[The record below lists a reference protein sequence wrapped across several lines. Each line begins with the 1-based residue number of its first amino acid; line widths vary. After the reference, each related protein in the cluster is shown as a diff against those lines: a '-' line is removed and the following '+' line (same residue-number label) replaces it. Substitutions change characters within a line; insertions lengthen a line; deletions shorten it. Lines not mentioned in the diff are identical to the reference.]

1 MSHFIVRFWLLI
13 LALALVLQ
21 PALAQPVVLK
31 EGTPLLLTTVDRLVS
46 GEVPAG
52 SVVRYKVDRDV
63 LGPQGQ
69 VLIARGADARGKV
82 LKSEGSG
89 FFGRSGALDISLE
102 TVVAVDGTSVPLRAV
117 RAATAADQ
125 ETAVIVGGILLSWAF
140 IFMEGDDVDI
150 PPGTAL
156 DAFVDLDT
164 SIARPG
170 AKVRLL
176 PCSVKILTPASGSH
190 LKEEEKIY
198 FSCEATPKDEEPW
211 VRVYIDQI
219 LVTSQRG
226 SLSSV
231 LWNTYRNEKQTERVT
246 GPGEHQVALEVTWSN
261 GQIAT
266 SEPIKLTFKDG
277 PW

>member
-1 MSHFIVRFWLLI
+1 MSHFIVRIWLLI
-13 LALALVLQ
+13 LAFALQ

-102 TVVAVDGTSVPLRAV
+102 TVVAADGTSVPLRAV

-140 IFMEGDDVDI
+140 IFMEGDDIDI
-150 PPGTAL
+150 PAGTPL

-164 SIARPG
+164 PVAKPG
-170 AKVRLL
+170 ARVKLL

-190 LKEEEKIY
+190 LKEEEKIF

-219 LVTSQRG
+219 LVASQRG
-226 SLSSV
+226 NLSNV

-246 GPGEHQVALEVTWSN
+246 GPGEHQVVLEVTWSN